1 MVFKVGEGVGSF
13 YRYKVLGIWQYS
25 EKETA
30 ALFGCEPGDIKL
42 DLPSVKKDGNG
53 YYYMNPEGERVDIT
67 AENPYGVRAD
77 YDRQV
82 IGRNTR
88 TGHWALRI
96 ISDTKI
102 LICLSSFMH
111 VGGK

>member
-1 MVFKVGEGVGSF
+1 MTFTANKEKIKSLIEGQDMMFNAKKGDMVFKVGEGVGSF

-53 YYYMNPEGERVDIT
+53 YYYMKESALIL
-67 AENPYGVRAD
+67 
-77 YDRQV
+77 RQ
-82 IGRNTR
+82 
-88 TGHWALRI
+88 
-96 ISDTKI
+96 KI
-102 LICLSSFMH
+102 LMVYVRIMI
-111 VGGK
+111 VR

>member
-1 MVFKVGEGVGSF
+1 MAKKGDMVFKVGEGVGSF

-53 YYYMNPEGERVDIT
+53 YYYMNPEGERV
-67 AENPYGVRAD
+67 VL
-77 YDRQV
+77 RQ
-82 IGRNTR
+82 
-88 TGHWALRI
+88 
-96 ISDTKI
+96 KI
-102 LICLSSFMH
+102 LMVYVRIMI
-111 VGGK
+111 VR